1 MQIEVRY
8 SVYFHSNDLVS
19 YYLPLLLN
27 FLAVSESRTDA
38 LSYWIILITWLH
50 FLEFDRMSESRRPPT
65 ENESIFRCRFI
76 AFIVIAPR
84 LRCHS
89 TGFKFLHF
97 LLSYVLS
104 LLYGTSSI
112 ECKKGVSFFYFC
124 FTSFF
129 LTLSLIFCSIF

>member
-1 MQIEVRY
+1 MQIKGRY

-19 YYLPLLLN
+19 YYLSFFSTFWLFRNPEQMPL
-27 FLAVSESRTDA
+27 F
-38 LSYWIILITWLH
+38 YWIILITWLH

-65 ENESIFRCRFI
+65 EKESIFRCRFI

-97 LLSYVLS
+97 LPPRVLS

-112 ECKKGVSFFYFC
+112 ECKKGVSFF
-124 FTSFF
+124 
-129 LTLSLIFCSIF
+129 IFI